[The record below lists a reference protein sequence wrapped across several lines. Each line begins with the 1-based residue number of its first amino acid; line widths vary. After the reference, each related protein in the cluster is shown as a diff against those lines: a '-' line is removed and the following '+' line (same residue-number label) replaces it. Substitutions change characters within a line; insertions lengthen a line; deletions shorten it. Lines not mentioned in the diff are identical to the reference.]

1 MSTEEEEGDEEPEAE
16 DDTDD
21 PVKAKKIRKKLS
33 MSDKRGKG
41 GGSAVCTAKPRLLAS
56 SGSLAR
62 TKFTDIL
69 VYMSS

>member
-33 MSDKRGKG
+33 MSDKRGKWRV
-41 GGSAVCTAKPRLLAS
+41 GSVHSQAS
-56 SGSLAR
+56 S
-62 TKFTDIL
+62 
-69 VYMSS
+69 SSE

>member
-33 MSDKRGKG
+33 MSDKRGK
-41 GGSAVCTAKPRLLAS
+41 
-56 SGSLAR
+56 
-62 TKFTDIL
+62 
-69 VYMSS
+69 